1 LTAAVLMNDT
11 LALMGTPIMLSLARK
26 MRISSKPLLIA
37 LAFSITIRS
46 ALTPMGNPR
55 NLLIALASGMP
66 APVITFA
73 HYLLLPTLA
82 NLLLTSFIMMWFFRG
97 EFRSAR
103 KNFTQPVYLEASLK
117 ESRVTDQK
125 LAKQTLY
132 LLTLTV
138 AGIVL
143 INVFETIG
151 FKTQFGISEV
161 PLLGASTLLLLTNS
175 RREILRKLDWSILVL
190 FASLFVL
197 MQAV

>member
-1 LTAAVLMNDT
+1 
-11 LALMGTPIMLSLARK
+11 
-26 MRISSKPLLIA
+26 
-37 LAFSITIRS
+37 
-46 ALTPMGNPR
+46 
-55 NLLIALASGMP
+55 
-66 APVITFA
+66 
-73 HYLLLPTLA
+73 
-82 NLLLTSFIMMWFFRG
+82 MMWFFRG